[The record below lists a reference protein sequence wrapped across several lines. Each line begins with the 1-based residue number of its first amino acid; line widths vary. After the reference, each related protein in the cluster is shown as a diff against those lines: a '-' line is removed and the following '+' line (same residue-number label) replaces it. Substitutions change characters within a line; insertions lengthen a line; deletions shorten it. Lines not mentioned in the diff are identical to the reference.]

1 MFVIGKR
8 SLRTKLIIFFILFA
22 VIPAAVGG
30 AISIYKNITSTKES
44 AIHSNANTASQ
55 IGKQIEI
62 MLDDAK
68 GMTEGMA
75 VSPTARSLDG
85 AVIRDMIIGFQQK
98 NPQFEL
104 IFVMDSKGM
113 QIARTAGTLANR
125 GDRPYFKEAMKGSTF
140 FTDVYISSFTNAPCV
155 TISTPIKNSAGAIVG
170 VFAADISLKSLSA
183 IVDDIKVGKN
193 GYVEIVDHSG
203 VVIAYPDHEKVLK
216 KENFAALD
224 YVKKV
229 IEGQSGSMDTIS
241 SRGDETIS
249 TFTPVPTYQWGVIVN
264 EPTKDV
270 YGGAITAS
278 YIMIAVLLISLV
290 VAAMTA
296 FYIARSI
303 VSPLQEVVKS
313 VEQVAGGDL
322 SQTLVAEGVLEVN
335 QLVQGVNQ
343 MTVSLRKLITHA
355 ASVAE
360 SVAASAEELTASA
373 TEVGRAS
380 EEVTAT
386 IQDVAQSATTQV
398 QLSDE
403 SSTIMIEMQAGI
415 ADAVQA
421 ASEVSGVSER
431 SEKSAEG
438 GLKQV
443 NHAVQLMNNIQE
455 DVGNAAQKINI
466 LGEKSRQIGQIVEVI
481 TNIAGQTNLLA
492 LNAAIEAARAGE
504 QGRGFAVVADE
515 VRKLAEQSQEAA
527 KEIAGII
534 GTIQSETVQAVDA
547 MDKGSKEVIEGVK
560 VVSASKVAFEEIYVD
575 VKEMRKQVESILS
588 LMDAQLTGSGQV
600 GQSINGIAD
609 ASRTNAASS
618 QEVAAA
624 SEEQNASVHEI
635 VTAVSGLATMASEL
649 QEVVHKFKV

>member
-1 MFVIGKR
+1 MFGKR
-8 SLRTKLIIFFILFA
+8 SLKTKLILFFILFA
-22 VIPAAVGG
+22 VVPTIVGG
-30 AISIYKNITSTKES
+30 AISIYMNVTSTKN
-44 AIHSNANTASQ
+44 AVIHSNTNTAAQ
-55 IGKQIEI
+55 IAKQIEI
-62 MLDDAK
+62 MLDDTK
-68 GMTEGMA
+68 GMTEGLA
-75 VSPTARSLDG
+75 ASPTARSLDG
-85 AVIRDMIIGFQQK
+85 AVLRDMIISFQQK

-104 IFVMDSKGM
+104 IYVMDASGM
-113 QIARTAGTLANR
+113 QVARTAGTLANR
-125 GDRPYFKEAMKGSTF
+125 GDRPYFKEAMKGSTY
-140 FTDVYISSFTNAPCV
+140 FTDVYISSFTNAPSV
-155 TISTPIKNSAGAIVG
+155 TVSVPIKNSSGTVIG
-170 VFAADISLKSLSA
+170 VFAADIGLQTLWTIA
-183 IVDDIKVGKN
+183 ENVKVGKN
-193 GYVEIVDHSG
+193 GYVEVVDNNG
-203 VVIAYPDHEKVLK
+203 VVVAYPDHEKVLK
-216 KENFAALD
+216 KESFAEIE

-229 IEGQSGSMDTIS
+229 MTGQAGEMDAVS
-241 SRGDETIS
+241 SRGDQTIS
-249 TFTPVPTYQWGVIVN
+249 AFTPVAKYKWGVIVN
-264 EPTKDV
+264 EPLKDV
-270 YGGAITAS
+270 YSGAISAS
-278 YIMIAVLLISLV
+278 YIMIAILIISLIL
-290 VAAMTA
+290 AAVTA
-296 FYIARSI
+296 FYVARSI
-303 VSPLQEVVKS
+303 VNPLQKVVHS

-343 MTVSLRKLITHA
+343 MTVALRKIILHA

-373 TEVGRAS
+373 TEVGKAS
-380 EEVTAT
+380 EEVTGT

-403 SSTIMIEMQAGI
+403 SSNIMVEMQAGI

-421 ASEVSGVSER
+421 ACEVSAVSER
-431 SEKSAEG
+431 SEQSAED

-443 NHAVQLMNNIQE
+443 NHAVGLMSSIQE

-527 KEIAGII
+527 KEIAEII
-534 GTIQSETVQAVDA
+534 GAIQSETVQAVEA
-547 MDKGSKEVIEGVK
+547 MDKGSKEVVEGVK
-560 VVSASKVAFEEIYVD
+560 VVSTSKVAFEEIYID
-575 VKEMRKQVESILS
+575 VKEMRKQIENILVI
-588 LMDAQLTGSGQV
+588 MDAQLTGSGQV

-635 VTAVSGLATMASEL
+635 VTAVAGLATMASEL

>member
-1 MFVIGKR
+1 MFGQR
-8 SLRTKLIIFFILFA
+8 SLKTQLIIFFILFA

-30 AISIYKNITSTKES
+30 AISIYMNVTSTKNS
-44 AIHSNANTASQ
+44 TIQSNSNTSIQ
-55 IGKQIEI
+55 IAKQIEI
-62 MLDDAK
+62 MLDNSK
-68 GMTEGMA
+68 GMTEGLA
-75 VSPTARSLDG
+75 ASPASRSLDG
-85 AVIRDMIIGFQQK
+85 AVIRDLIVNFQQK

-104 IFVMDSKGM
+104 IYVMDKNGM

-125 GDRPYFKEAMKGSTF
+125 GDRPYFIEAMKGSTF
-140 FTDVYISSFTNAPCV
+140 FTDVYISSFTNAPSV
-155 TISTPIKNSAGAIVG
+155 TISVPIKDAAGKSIG
-170 VFAADISLKSLSA
+170 VFAADIGLQALWGIA
-183 IVDDIKVGKN
+183 ENVKVGKN
-193 GYVEIVDHSG
+193 GYVEVVDHNG

-216 KENFAALD
+216 KESFAELD

-229 IEGQSGSMDTIS
+229 MAGQTGSMDSVS
-241 SRGDETIS
+241 SRGDTTIT
-249 TFTPVPTYQWGVIVN
+249 TFSPVDKYKWGVIVN
-264 EPTKDV
+264 EPLKDV
-270 YGGAITAS
+270 HNGAVSAS
-278 YIMIAVLLISLV
+278 YILMAILLISLLL
-290 VAAMTA
+290 AAVTA

-303 VSPLQEVVKS
+303 VSPLQKVVDS
-313 VEQVAGGDL
+313 VQLVAGGDL
-322 SQTLVAEGVLEVN
+322 SQSLVAEGALEVN
-335 QLVQGVNQ
+335 QLVRGVNH
-343 MTVSLRKLITHA
+343 MTSALREMISHASSVS
-355 ASVAE
+355 E

-380 EEVTAT
+380 EEVATT
-386 IQDVAQSATTQV
+386 IQDVAQSATNQV

-403 SSTIMIEMQAGI
+403 SATIMMEMQNGI
-415 ADAVQA
+415 ADAVEA
-421 ASEVSGVSER
+421 ACDVSGASER
-431 SEKSAEG
+431 SEQSAEH

-443 NHAVQLMNNIQE
+443 NHAVMLMSSIQE
-455 DVGNAAQKINI
+455 DVGNAAQKINA

-527 KEIAGII
+527 KEIAEII
-534 GTIQSETVQAVDA
+534 GAIQSETIQAVEA
-547 MDKGSKEVIEGVK
+547 MDKGSNEVVEGVK
-560 VVSASKVAFEEIYVD
+560 VVSASKVAFEGIYVD
-575 VKEMRKQVESILS
+575 VKEMRKRVEKILV
-588 LMDAQLTGSGQV
+588 LMDTQLAGSGQV

-609 ASRTNAASS
+609 ASRMNAASS

>member
-1 MFVIGKR
+1 MFGQR
-8 SLRTKLIIFFILFA
+8 SLKTQLIIFFILFA

-30 AISIYKNITSTKES
+30 AISIYMNVTSTKNS
-44 AIHSNANTASQ
+44 TIQSNSNTTLQ
-55 IGKQIEI
+55 IAKQIEI
-62 MLDDAK
+62 MLDDSK
-68 GMTEGMA
+68 GMTEGLA
-75 VSPTARSLDG
+75 ASPTARSLDG
-85 AVIRDMIIGFQQK
+85 AVIRDMIVNFQQK

-104 IFVMDSKGM
+104 IYVMDKTGM
-113 QIARTAGTLANR
+113 QVARTAGTLANR
-125 GDRPYFKEAMKGSTF
+125 GDRPYFVEAMKGSTF
-140 FTDVYISSFTNAPCV
+140 FTDVYISSFTNAPSV
-155 TISTPIKNSAGAIVG
+155 TISVPIKDAAGKSIG
-170 VFAADISLKSLSA
+170 VFAADIGLQALWSIA
-183 IVDDIKVGKN
+183 ENVKVGKN
-193 GYVEIVDHSG
+193 GYVEIVDHNG

-216 KENFAALD
+216 KESFAELE

-229 IEGQSGSMDTIS
+229 IGGQTGSMDSIS
-241 SRGDETIS
+241 SRGDTTIA
-249 TFTPVPTYQWGVIVN
+249 TFSPVNKYKWGVIVN
-264 EPTKDV
+264 EPLKDV
-270 YGGAITAS
+270 HNGAVSAS
-278 YIMIAVLLISLV
+278 YILMAILLISLLL
-290 VAAMTA
+290 AAVTA

-303 VSPLQEVVKS
+303 VSPLQKVVDS
-313 VEQVAGGDL
+313 VQLVAGGDL
-322 SQTLVAEGVLEVN
+322 SQALVAEGALEVN
-335 QLVQGVNQ
+335 QLVRGVNH
-343 MTVSLRKLITHA
+343 MMSALREMISHASSVS
-355 ASVAE
+355 E

-380 EEVTAT
+380 EEVAIT
-386 IQDVAQSATTQV
+386 IQDVAQSATNQV

-403 SSTIMIEMQAGI
+403 SAAIMTEMQSGI
-415 ADAVQA
+415 ADAVEA
-421 ASEVSGVSER
+421 ACDVSGASER
-431 SEKSAEG
+431 SEQSAEH

-443 NHAVQLMNNIQE
+443 NHAVMLMSSIQE
-455 DVGNAAQKINI
+455 DVGNAAQKINA

-527 KEIAGII
+527 KEIAEII
-534 GTIQSETVQAVDA
+534 GAIQSETIQAVEA
-547 MDKGSKEVIEGVK
+547 MDKGSHEVVEGVK

-575 VKEMRKQVESILS
+575 VKEMRKRVEKILV
-588 LMDAQLTGSGQV
+588 LMDTQLTGSGQV